1 MEEERTY
8 YKEGLLTEEQATRMC
23 REAKEHHKEMDEG
36 AVDKSIKL
44 FLDAFG
50 EDCSL

>member
-23 REAKEHHKEMDEG
+23 REAKEQHKEMDEE